1 MKTKAKIVC
10 HSGGDYNT
18 TAAKLLIMAGQLIAD
33 AAPDTPVASQEGAR
47 AFVEGVIGAAVSG
60 GYKKPELL
68 REALAS
74 GQRANRLF
82 VMAHDACKAA
92 GHDALASLIGGV
104 PG

>member
-1 MKTKAKIVC
+1 MKSKAKIVC

-33 AAPDTPVASQEGAR
+33 ASPDTPLASYEAAG
-47 AFVEGVIGAAVSG
+47 AFVEGVIGAAVRG

-68 REALAS
+68 RDALGS

-92 GHDALASLIGGV
+92 GHEALAGLIAGR
-104 PG
+104 PI

>member
-18 TAAKLLIMAGQLIAD
+18 TAAKLLIMAGQLLAD
-33 AAPDTPVASQEGAR
+33 ATPDTPAASQDAAT
-47 AFVEGVIGAAVSG
+47 AFVEGVISAAVSG
-60 GYKKPELL
+60 GYTKSNLL
-68 REALAS
+68 RDALGS

-82 VMAHDACKAA
+82 AMAHDACKAA
-92 GHDALASLIGGV
+92 GQEALASLIGGV